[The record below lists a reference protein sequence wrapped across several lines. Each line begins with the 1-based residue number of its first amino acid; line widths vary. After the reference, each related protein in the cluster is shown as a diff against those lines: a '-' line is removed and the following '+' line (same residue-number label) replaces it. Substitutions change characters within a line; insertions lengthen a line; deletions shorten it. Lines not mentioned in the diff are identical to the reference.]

1 MQRTL
6 AFLSLL
12 VMLSTTTFARADA
25 GSSAAAEALFSEG
38 KALVAAKNFAAA
50 CPKFEASQKLDP
62 GAGTLLH
69 LGSCYESLGKIAS
82 AWATYIEAGAAAR
95 ARNRRDWADN
105 AAQRALR
112 LEPRLP
118 RLTVLIKTQ
127 VPGLEVVRDG
137 VRVET
142 GALGSAL
149 PVDPGSHKLEAL
161 AKGYKPWSKS
171 FDATEKAALTIEI
184 PALEAEPVVAVPTP
198 AVAVQNPVPQAPIA
212 KQEKSAGGGLRTVGF
227 VSLGLGAAGLAVG
240 GVTGLMAMQA
250 NNKGK
255 DLCPE
260 IRCSNQEGVDAAARS
275 RSFGT
280 VSTIGFIAG
289 GALAATGLVLVLAG
303 GGSSSRETATRT
315 RTQTFA
321 APSLALG
328 LGPAQDGSGI
338 GTWLSGVIQ

>member
-6 AFLSLL
+6 ASLIVL
-12 VMLSTTTFARADA
+12 VMTSTATLSRADA
-25 GSSAAAEALFSEG
+25 GSSAAAEALFGEG
-38 KALVAAKNFAAA
+38 KALANAKNFAAA

-105 AAQRALR
+105 AAQRAQR

-118 RLTVLIKTQ
+118 RVTLLTKAP

-137 VRVET
+137 VRVEP

-149 PVDPGSHKLEAL
+149 PVDPGPHKLEAF
-161 AKGYKPWSKS
+161 AKGYKPWSQS
-171 FDATEKAALTIEI
+171 FEAAEKAALTIEV
-184 PALEAEPVVAVPTP
+184 PALEAEPVLPVSTT
-198 AVAVQNPVPQAPIA
+198 VAVQTPVPQAA
-212 KQEKSAGGGLRTVGF
+212 MSKQEKSSGGGLRTIGF

-250 NNKGK
+250 NTKGK
-255 DLCPE
+255 DLCPDL
-260 IRCSNQEGVDAAARS
+260 RCNNQEGVDAAARS

-289 GALAATGLVLVLAG
+289 GAFAATGLVLVLAG
-303 GGSSSRETATRT
+303 GGSSPRDAATATRT
-315 RTQTFA
+315 RTGS
-321 APSLALG
+321 APSLMFG
-328 LGPAQDGSGI
+328 VGPAQDGSGL
-338 GTWLSGVIQ
+338 GTWLTGVIQ